1 VDDHQKAYCPHGLSE
16 GGSRIP
22 RLTDSLSM
30 KNRQKA
36 KPSNRLQRALLEIVV
51 PCAMALSAMAFSAGL
66 YIQGGFGLISSLIAG
81 VTLFLVMIC
90 AQAAYI
96 SSQRAAHAVERLGEL
111 EAAVTGNVDAEA
123 NAQVFSQLSD
133 KVSQIDEMSDR
144 VQMIDVMAERIE
156 QLNHEISRVR
166 PERNDMDLVRLQRLS
181 AEVER
186 IDARQ
191 HALRSQL
198 QIEANERHEEVTAEL
213 QLLETLVKQMAENIA
228 NSQKAAIEI
237 QTRQELPAPEHVEM
251 ADDQPQE
258 TQHETEQAVPSDLN
272 LDEESEPEG
281 SEHVHREVVEAAV
294 EPEPTPPEPEAA
306 EPSLINEVREAIESN
321 RIELFLQPI
330 MTLPQ
335 RNVRYYEALT
345 RLRNESGNILMPKD
359 YLHLAESAGIMSV
372 VDNVMLY
379 RSVQVLRR
387 LEKRSSARG
396 VFCNI
401 SAYSLLDPEFF
412 PEFVLFMEQNQSLS
426 ESMYFEFSQSMIEH
440 CSQVEQESLSALAAL
455 GFHFSLDHVTNLD
468 LDFQA
473 MQDRGFRFMKVDAD
487 VLIGELGEA
496 NAQIHAADMR
506 SYLERFDI
514 ELVITKIESEAEL
527 SNVLDC
533 DVKLG
538 QGFLFSEPR
547 PVRPEIFGNSDA
559 EAAA

>member
-1 VDDHQKAYCPHGLSE
+1 
-16 GGSRIP
+16 
-22 RLTDSLSM
+22 M
-30 KNRQKA
+30 KKRQKA
-36 KPSNRLQRALLEIVV
+36 KPSNRLQHALLEIVV

-66 YIQGGFGLISSLIAG
+66 YMQGGFGLISSLIAG

-111 EAAVTGNVDAEA
+111 EAAVNGNVDVEA
-123 NAQVFSQLSD
+123 NAQAFSQLSD

-166 PERNDMDLVRLQRLS
+166 PERSNDMDLGRLQRLS

-228 NSQKAAIEI
+228 NTQNAAIEI

-258 TQHETEQAVPSDLN
+258 TQHYTEQAVSSDLN

-281 SEHVHREVVEAAV
+281 IEQVHHESVEAGV
-294 EPEPTPPEPEAA
+294 EPEPVPLEPEVAD
-306 EPSLINEVREAIESN
+306 PSLINEVREAIENN

-440 CSQVEQESLSALAAL
+440 CSQVEQKSLSALAAL

-468 LDFQA
+468 LDYQA
-473 MQDRGFRFMKVDAD
+473 MQDRGFRFMKVDAN
-487 VLIGELGEA
+487 VLTGELGEA

-514 ELVITKIESEAEL
+514 ELVVTKIESEAEL
-527 SNVLDC
+527 SNVLEY